1 MATIL
6 DQFSLSGK
14 TALVTG
20 GARGIGRVCALALA
34 EAGANIAVLDLP
46 GSEVAPATEA
56 IRALGRRA
64 LPLEGDVTDSA
75 RVDQLIAQVVS
86 EFGGLDIVFN
96 NAGICVNRPAEEMS
110 DDEWLSVVNV
120 DLNAVFYVARAAGR
134 AMIARGKGGRIINTA
149 SMSAQIVNRPQNQC
163 AYNAAKAGVVQ
174 LTKSLACEW
183 APHNINVN
191 SISPGYTS
199 TAMTMKVSELHE
211 SWIKD
216 TPAQRMA
223 SPEEIAP
230 AVIFLAS
237 PGASFVTGHDLVIDG
252 GFTCW

>member
-1 MATIL
+1 MPLIL
-6 DQFSLSGK
+6 DQFSLAGK

-20 GARGIGRVCALALA
+20 GARGIGQVCAVALA
-34 EAGANIAVLDLP
+34 EAGADVAVTDLP
-46 GSEVAPATEA
+46 GSDLATTA
-56 IRALGRRA
+56 DKIRALGRRA
-64 LPLEGDVTDSA
+64 LTLEADVTQSSEVDHA
-75 RVDQLIAQVVS
+75 VNRVAA

-96 NAGICVNRPAEEMS
+96 NAGICINRPAEEMS
-110 DDEWLSVVNV
+110 DEEWLKVVNV

-134 AMIARGKGGRIINTA
+134 TMIAQGRGGRIINTA

-183 APHNINVN
+183 ASHRINVN

-211 SWIKD
+211 GWIAD
-216 TPAQRMA
+216 TPVKRMA
-223 SPEEIAP
+223 SPGEIAP

>member
-1 MATIL
+1 MPTIL

-20 GARGIGRVCALALA
+20 GARGIGRVCAVALA
-34 EAGANIAVLDLP
+34 EAGANVAVLDLP
-46 GSEVAPATEA
+46 GSEVSIVTDAV
-56 IRALGRRA
+56 RAMGRRA
-64 LPLEGDVTDSA
+64 LPLEGDVTDSSQ
-75 RVDQLIAQVVS
+75 VDQLIAKVVS

-110 DDEWLSVVNV
+110 DEEWLSVVNV

-149 SMSAQIVNRPQNQC
+149 SMSAQIVNRPQNQR
-163 AYNAAKAGVVQ
+163 AYSAAKAGVVQ

-183 APHNINVN
+183 APHKINVN

-199 TAMTMKVSELHE
+199 TAMTMKVSEMHE
-211 SWIKD
+211 GWISD

-223 SPEEIAP
+223 TPEEIAP